1 MSCWGRALYF
11 LYICICGV
19 EWMLNTYLST
29 DHLNYL
35 RVEAYKLWAKMLP
48 SNPSSSFWLVGWLVG
63 FELSPATI
71 PCKWQGVV
79 GLSLQVFPWR
89 GEQKQSFCPECFW
102 SWVVAYLALTPHFP
116 FSIKTKKKC
125 FCTERK
131 QRLGVLRC
139 PETSSLTPEPTI
151 FGITWLLPL
160 IFHST
165 MKEGRITVANVFQR
179 RRCSSTAA
187 ALTRTERMG
196 GWLPTTSKNAKEPR
210 PVLET

>member
-1 MSCWGRALYF
+1 MG
-11 LYICICGV
+11 
-19 EWMLNTYLST
+19 
-29 DHLNYL
+29 
-35 RVEAYKLWAKMLP
+35 KLG
-48 SNPSSSFWLVGWLVG
+48 NQV
-63 FELSPATI
+63 I
-71 PCKWQGVV
+71 YNVV
-79 GLSLQVFPWR
+79 
-89 GEQKQSFCPECFW
+89 
-102 SWVVAYLALTPHFP
+102 
-116 FSIKTKKKC
+116 KTKKKC

-139 PETSSLTPEPTI
+139 PETSSLTPEPMI

-196 GWLPTTSKNAKEPR
+196 PKKSMLIEDKKF
-210 PVLET
+210 